1 MSHRS
6 ISKRASRRL
15 TAASARARLQSN
27 YDAACVAQ
35 TTAEEGLAA
44 WDAAQRKL
52 DAAGHYQGWG
62 GMHRA
67 ALCLAKSEA
76 TDAAQAAYE
85 ALVHYD
91 WRHYPTHCHRHEM
104 PA

>member
-15 TAASARARLQSN
+15 TAAAARARLQSS
-27 YDAACVAQ
+27 YEAACAAQ
-35 TTAEEGLAA
+35 ATAEDELAA

-52 DAAGHYQGWG
+52 DAAGSYQGWG

-67 ALCLAKSEA
+67 SLCLTKNEA
-76 TDAAQAAYE
+76 RDAAQAAYE
-85 ALVHYD
+85 ALVRFD
-91 WRHYPTHCHRHEM
+91 WRHCHHHETPT
-104 PA
+104 